1 MKKYSYIKMTAV
13 LILIMACVL
22 YYYTSVVQK
31 TAVEQC
37 FSILDDSREQMGQM
51 LTNEMENE

>member
-1 MKKYSYIKMTAV
+1 MTAV
-13 LILIMACVL
+13 LIFIMACVL